1 MANNIEGLYK
11 DIFNLRDSLANI
23 LEKSQD
29 VVSSAESFPG
39 IISNVLTEQ
48 FNRYFI
54 PGIKAYVEDLKTPG
68 SIAGIVKFLDAVPLA
83 YTREKNPELLIKEA
97 PVEPPKANIAAP
109 AGSTVRNSVE
119 NIPQNA
125 SYRKPISQN
134 RPEEDAEKFV
144 GGDEVTEKP
153 FVEKLH
159 RRRRESQEF
168 RPRHYQVVRTS
179 KKESTLGDVANLED
193 AVVYE
198 FDTRDEA
205 KEKADTLNRTI
216 IPEEKDFFGTEYHV
230 KLSPRE

>member
-1 MANNIEGLYK
+1 MANNVESLYK
-11 DIFNLRDSLANI
+11 DIFNLRDSLIDI

-29 VVSSAESFPG
+29 VASSAGSFPG

-48 FNRYFI
+48 FNKYFI

-68 SIAGIVKFLDAVPLA
+68 SIAGVIKFLDAVPLA
-83 YTREKNPELLIKEA
+83 YTREKNPEPLIKEA

-119 NIPQNA
+119 SIPQNA

-134 RPEEDAEKFV
+134 RPEEDAEGFA
-144 GGDEVTEKP
+144 DESTEEP
-153 FVEKLH
+153 IVEKLR

-168 RPRHYQVVRTS
+168 CPRRYQVVRTS

-216 IPEEKDFFGTEYHV
+216 IPEEKDFFGTEYRV